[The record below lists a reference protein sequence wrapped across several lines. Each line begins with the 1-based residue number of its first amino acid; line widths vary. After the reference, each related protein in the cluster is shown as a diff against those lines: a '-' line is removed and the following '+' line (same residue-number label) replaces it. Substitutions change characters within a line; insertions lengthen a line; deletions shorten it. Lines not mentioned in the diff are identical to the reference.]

1 MKGASAAGGIR
12 KERSSN
18 LELLRLLAM
27 FCIVANHLVGQGDVL
42 RDASG
47 VNFLFSF
54 FVGNAARISVNVFL
68 IIGCWF
74 MADASFRGSR
84 FVKLWL
90 EELFYTVILTL
101 LMVCFYPADVKPNYV
116 IAAFFPVF
124 GYNHWFI
131 SGYLVLIL
139 LSPFLKKILE
149 MRPERL
155 KKLVLL
161 LFAFTCIWSSVR
173 PFENET
179 MDTLVWFCSM
189 FVFAGWY
196 KRQIYKGGDQGREKS
211 GRGSRG
217 GWLFLFAAAAGY
229 FLLCLLTVRPMLGSC
244 GTVMYEASVWAG
256 QFLQDYKALPN
267 LLIAFCVFR
276 FFLGLEIGSRRW
288 INFFSTSTLAVYIVH
303 QVPVFTLFLWKQLV
317 RIPDHLDSPAWPAY
331 MVGAILYMFLAIT
344 LLDKVR
350 EELLEKPL
358 MKSGPVQKACRMLEA
373 FYGDLI

>member
-196 KRQIYKGGDQGREKS
+196 KKQVCRGGDPGMEKS
-211 GRGSRG
+211 GSGSRG
-217 GWLFLFAAAAGY
+217 GWLYLFAAAAGY

-303 QVPVFTLFLWKQLV
+303 QLFCF
-317 RIPDHLDSPAWPAY
+317 R
-331 MVGAILYMFLAIT
+331 
-344 LLDKVR
+344 
-350 EELLEKPL
+350 
-358 MKSGPVQKACRMLEA
+358 QKACRMLEA

>member
-161 LFAFTCIWSSVR
+161 
-173 PFENET
+173 
-179 MDTLVWFCSM
+179 
-189 FVFAGWY
+189 
-196 KRQIYKGGDQGREKS
+196 
-211 GRGSRG
+211 
-217 GWLFLFAAAAGY
+217 
-229 FLLCLLTVRPMLGSC
+229 
-244 GTVMYEASVWAG
+244 
-256 QFLQDYKALPN
+256 
-267 LLIAFCVFR
+267 
-276 FFLGLEIGSRRW
+276 
-288 INFFSTSTLAVYIVH
+288 
-303 QVPVFTLFLWKQLV
+303 
-317 RIPDHLDSPAWPAY
+317 
-331 MVGAILYMFLAIT
+331 
-344 LLDKVR
+344 
-350 EELLEKPL
+350 
-358 MKSGPVQKACRMLEA
+358 
-373 FYGDLI
+373 

>member
-101 LMVCFYPADVKPNYV
+101 LMVCFYPADVRPNYV

-139 LSPFLKKILE
+139 LSPFLKKLLE
-149 MRPERL
+149 MRAERL

-196 KRQIYKGGDQGREKS
+196 KKQVCRGGDPGREKS
-211 GRGSRG
+211 GSGSRG
-217 GWLFLFAAAAGY
+217 GWLYLFAAAAGY
-229 FLLCLLTVRPMLGSC
+229 FLLCLLAVRPKLGPC
-244 GTVMYEASVWAG
+244 GTAMYAAG
-256 QFLQDYKALPN
+256 VLADQFLQDYKALPN

-358 MKSGPVQKACRMLEA
+358 MKSGPVQKACRILEA

>member
-196 KRQIYKGGDQGREKS
+196 KKQVCRGGDQGREKS
-211 GRGSRG
+211 GDSSRG
-217 GWLFLFAAAAGY
+217 GWLYLFAAAAGY
-229 FLLCLLTVRPMLGSC
+229 FLLCLLTVPPMLGSC
-244 GTVMYEASVWAG
+244 GTVMYQASVWAG

-358 MKSGPVQKACRMLEA
+358 MKTGPVQKACRMLEA

>member
-1 MKGASAAGGIR
+1 MKGVSAADSIR

-18 LELLRLLAM
+18 LELLRLFAM

-54 FVGNAARISVNVFL
+54 FMGNAARISVNIFL

-101 LMVCFYPADVKPNYV
+101 LMAFFYPADVKPSYV

-124 GYNHWFI
+124 GYSHWFI

-139 LSPFLKKILE
+139 LSPFLKRVLA
-149 MRPERL
+149 MRPESL

-161 LFAFTCIWSSVR
+161 LFAFTCVWSSVR

-189 FVFAGWY
+189 FVFVGWY
-196 KRQIYKGGDQGREKS
+196 KRQIYKGGNQAGKKAGIS
-211 GRGSRG
+211 FKG
-217 GWLFLFAAAAGY
+217 GWILLPAAFTGY
-229 FLLCLLTVRPMLGSC
+229 FLMCLLVVRPMLGSC
-244 GTVMYEASVWAG
+244 GTVMYEASIWAG

-317 RIPDHLDSPAWPAY
+317 RIPDHVNSPAWPAY
-331 MVGAILYMFLAIT
+331 MVGAILYLFLTIT

-350 EELLEKPL
+350 TELIEKPL
-358 MKSGPVQKACRMLEA
+358 MKTRPVRKACLMLEA

>member
-116 IAAFFPVF
+116 I
-124 GYNHWFI
+124 
-131 SGYLVLIL
+131 
-139 LSPFLKKILE
+139 
-149 MRPERL
+149 
-155 KKLVLL
+155 
-161 LFAFTCIWSSVR
+161 
-173 PFENET
+173 
-179 MDTLVWFCSM
+179 
-189 FVFAGWY
+189 
-196 KRQIYKGGDQGREKS
+196 
-211 GRGSRG
+211 
-217 GWLFLFAAAAGY
+217 
-229 FLLCLLTVRPMLGSC
+229 
-244 GTVMYEASVWAG
+244 
-256 QFLQDYKALPN
+256 
-267 LLIAFCVFR
+267 
-276 FFLGLEIGSRRW
+276 
-288 INFFSTSTLAVYIVH
+288 
-303 QVPVFTLFLWKQLV
+303 
-317 RIPDHLDSPAWPAY
+317 
-331 MVGAILYMFLAIT
+331 
-344 LLDKVR
+344 
-350 EELLEKPL
+350 
-358 MKSGPVQKACRMLEA
+358 
-373 FYGDLI
+373 